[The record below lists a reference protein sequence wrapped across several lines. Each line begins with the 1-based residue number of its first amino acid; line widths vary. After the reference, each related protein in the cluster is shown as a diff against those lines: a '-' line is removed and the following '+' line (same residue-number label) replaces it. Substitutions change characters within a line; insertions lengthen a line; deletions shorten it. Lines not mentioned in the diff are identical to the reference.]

1 MKIRFF
7 YRSLN
12 MQTRDHATIAVAK
25 TNISGTA
32 TAHKIKRGLPTRI
45 GKSLWSASLPFLGFL
60 AVNVLIAFTPMPGR
74 ADEDKDRHPRHE
86 DNDKGIRAEIA
97 ALQAQV
103 AALQSIVG
111 TLQTKSS
118 TQQAQITVLQ
128 SQLGRLQTSNS
139 VLQSQVNTLHTQ
151 LVAVQSNKA
160 LKLDRFVSVVWGLK
174 DGVNG
179 PHIYFTGANIHIVSG
194 SGFTDDGG
202 NPRGLGNLIIGYDED
217 PKNYVDRSPLP
228 EGTLPLGPLSQ
239 GDRGGSHNLVIGA
252 ANRFTQA
259 AFGGVVA
266 GTANTIESYGAS
278 VLGGAGNT
286 ASGYGA
292 SVSGGFFNTASGPFA
307 SVSAGRS
314 NSAGQFFTSVSGG
327 DGNTAGGF
335 GGRFD
340 GLGASV
346 SGGSGNT
353 ASGSWASVSGG
364 SGNTAFDAN
373 TSVTGGTNNTAGSSV
388 TFQGGFAATVVGGS
402 GNTAGGHNTVVIGGK
417 KIIDYIDCTI
427 QPKAPFP

>member
-1 MKIRFF
+1 
-7 YRSLN
+7 
-12 MQTRDHATIAVAK
+12 MQTRELDRAHIAVAN
-25 TNISGTA
+25 TTDISGTA
-32 TAHKIKRGLPTRI
+32 TADEINPRGLRTRKERI
-45 GKSLWSASLPFLGFL
+45 LGRITGLPGLGFL
-60 AVNVLIAFTPMPGR
+60 MATGIFVALTLLPAR
-74 ADEDKDRHPRHE
+74 ADQGGVP
-86 DNDKGIRAEIA
+86 AEIA

-118 TQQAQITVLQ
+118 TQQAQITALQ

-139 VLQSQVNTLHTQ
+139 ALQSQVNTLQT
-151 LVAVQSNKA
+151 KA
-160 LKLDRFVSVVWGLK
+160 LKLDPFVSVVSGLK

-202 NPRGLGNLIIGYDED
+202 NPRGLGNLIIGYDEA
-217 PKNYVDRSPLP
+217 PQNYVDHSPFP

-259 AFGGVVA
+259 AFGGVVV
-266 GTANTIESYGAS
+266 GTANTIEGYGS
-278 VLGGAGNT
+278 SISSGAANT

-292 SVSGGFFNTASGPFA
+292 SVSGGFSNTAYGTCA
-307 SVSAGRS
+307 SVSGGRS
-314 NSAGQFFTSVSGG
+314 NSANSIFSSVSGG
-327 DGNTAGGF
+327 DSNTATGVG
-335 GGRFD
+335 GGRFI

-353 ASGSWASVSGG
+353 AAGTCASVSGG
-364 SGNTAFDAN
+364 TGNFAFDAN
-373 TSVTGGTNNTAGSSV
+373 TSITGGVSNTAGSDIS
-388 TFQGGFAATVVGGS
+388 FQGGFGATVVGGF
-402 GNTAGGHNTVVIGGK
+402 GNTASGHNTVVLGGQK
-417 KIIDYIDCTI
+417 VTDNKDNSIAP
-427 QPKAPFP
+427 QPPFP